1 MNQTVRTK
9 KIIGTVLIA
18 VFVCILMKSATYMI
32 RLGTTNFDARL
43 GLFGSPEV
51 GMANVDEFKASPEYH
66 KVMSNTFEM
75 SAVSALVGA
84 GYVFLLSMAIGSAK
98 DRFMKAVLAV
108 LFAIPAVI
116 PVQILFDIFPAKANF
131 ESVELAKLFISIT
144 DGLRFAGLFSLV
156 ALFIRGN
163 VLKESGKCVLI
174 FVAIKLAMMLTLDFT
189 TVMTAENPYNR
200 YEMQN
205 FVTLPYYQGIQGG
218 EYSYAS
224 ALDMVRTGIQI
235 LTGIVGC
242 LILMLV
248 YGEIKKSTQQ
258 CLRTDLQSENHTP
271 KGFKWFAI
279 AAIIPVVILVLAVI
293 TGGSLLPIAE
303 DPSFTAG
310 YQIEYKVA
318 LESALWVTA
327 ISFVLAVAA
336 RNTFRGVGFILLMLL
351 LATGNNL
358 VGKYILT
365 YDLKIIDTV
374 KGMVFYNLQMIPVF
388 SLIMT
393 CATYKDR
400 SWKKD
405 LTILVVGFLLMFG
418 HFWGDY
424 GSTSVMTSGLYKEI
438 RSFSY
443 ILRIMRGGSLDSI
456 SVLNS
461 VPNSTLLYIIIP
473 VAAVAVGMLGC
484 AFLNYNKKKSLP
496 TVFEQAPSFASQQPL
511 YPNQQPVYAGQPTV
525 MPQQVGV
532 SPQEDIVEPKSEP
545 VENSTTPLQ

>member
-1 MNQTVRTK
+1 MNQTSRTK

-18 VFVCILMKSATYMI
+18 VFVCILMRSATYMI
-32 RLGTTNFDARL
+32 RLGTTNFNVRQ
-43 GLFGSPEV
+43 GLLGSPEV
-51 GMANVDEFKASPEYH
+51 GMANVDEFKASPEFH

-131 ESVELAKLFISIT
+131 QSVELTKLFISIT
-144 DGLRFAGLFSLV
+144 EGLRFAGLFSLV

-189 TVMTAENPYNR
+189 TVMTAESPYNR
-200 YEMQN
+200 ENMLN
-205 FVTLPYYQGIQGG
+205 FVTLPYYRGILGG
-218 EYSYAS
+218 AYSYVS
-224 ALDMVRTGIQI
+224 AMDMVRTGIQI

-248 YGEIKKSTQQ
+248 YGEFKKSTQQ

-293 TGGSLLPIAE
+293 TGGSLLPVAE

-318 LESALWVTA
+318 LESALWVTV
-327 ISFVLAVAA
+327 ISFGLAVAA
-336 RNTFRGVGFILLMLL
+336 RNTFRGIGFILLMLL
-351 LATGNNL
+351 CATGNNL
-358 VGKYILT
+358 IGKYILAR
-365 YDLKIIDTV
+365 DLGMLDTV

-424 GSTSVMTSGLYKEI
+424 GSTHVMTTGSEF

-443 ILRIMRGGSLDSI
+443 MLRVMRERSLVST

-473 VAAVAVGMLGC
+473 VAAVAVGMIGC

-496 TVFEQAPSFASQQPL
+496 TAFEQAPSFASQQPL

-532 SPQEDIVEPKSEP
+532 SPQEDIVEPKPEP